1 MSSLWG
7 QVRLQRARAGQHRL
21 LRPLH
26 VQDPHHRPGQGQ
38 LQLLLAKEQEN
49 ITLYWQLE
57 ELQQFVADM
66 ELNAHNLNYN
76 QGDQDNCW

>member
-1 MSSLWG
+1 M
-7 QVRLQRARAGQHRL
+7 
-21 LRPLH
+21 
-26 VQDPHHRPGQGQ
+26 
-38 LQLLLAKEQEN
+38 QLLLAKEQEN